1 MQGAWAVNAV
11 PDGGVNSALGILER
25 GERKAGRI
33 ISSEIENSSNDT
45 AAVER
50 K

>member
-1 MQGAWAVNAV
+1 MQGARAIHAVLDAEV
-11 PDGGVNSALGILER
+11 ESALGVFER
-25 GERKAGRI
+25 EERKAGRI
-33 ISSEIENSSNDT
+33 ISLEIENSSNDT